1 MENLTQPYLL
11 RELYRNNDLEL
22 SPKQSKAHCQNF
34 FFFGGGGGGGG
45 GILANRF
52 RIFLS
57 PMLLLPQ
64 NVGVLTF
71 GCCTLHNFLC
81 DKTPS
86 RKTPSGS
93 FDNTNL

>member
-34 FFFGGGGGGGG
+34 FFWGEG